1 MANKPF
7 VSQDGY
13 SIGDTPVNIILAN
26 GDITT
31 TRITL
36 SNDATSTSGAVV
48 LTGDPNPISG
58 NVGVLQIGPPL
69 GFDDTDIVVS
79 MSHSANGYTQVI
91 LQNPDPG
98 TLASADFVVNNDR
111 STGAGIYGDFG
122 INSSNYAGGGAFG
135 IADGVYLLASNAT
148 MSVGTLTEHP
158 LNLATNN
165 VTRMTVASISG
176 NITVTGNLAVGNL
189 DMTAKANLG
198 AVGNVAI
205 TGGSANYTLETNGSG
220 VLSWVAPVTA
230 SSLSGTTLNSSIV
243 TSSLT
248 TVGTLGSLTVTG
260 NISSGNANLGNLA
273 KANFFQ
279 GDGGLLSNITGSS
292 GAFIANGTSNV
303 TIATSGGNVTTSVGA
318 SANVL
323 VITTTGANITGTANV
338 SGNANVG
345 NLGTGG
351 LIVATGNVSG
361 GNLTTG
367 GQVVATGNIT
377 GGNLIGPHANGNSN
391 VNIATANGNITLS
404 AVGNTIMTVTGTGA
418 NITGT
423 FNVTGNANVGNLGTG
438 GLVVATGNVT
448 GGNLTT
454 GGALAVTGNA
464 NVGNL
469 GTAGLVVATGNV
481 TGGNLVTGGVANVG
495 GNIIGGASAI
505 IANVVYVGTGANGT
519 SLTTP
524 VFVGRDDGALYVQ
537 AALFNANAAG
547 SSDWV
552 AYGNNGNDVAG
563 WADMGFTSSTFSDA
577 NYTITKPNDGY
588 FIVQAVNGAGL
599 GGNLVLATGDQGAN
613 NDIVFATG
621 GFLTANE
628 KMRYIHAA
636 GQFDIQPTT
645 VSSSTIT
652 GALRVR
658 GGTGIAGNLYV
669 GGLINGAANITGANL
684 TTGGVVAA
692 TGNVSG
698 GNLTTGGQVVATG
711 NITGGNLMGIF
722 ANGTSNVR
730 IPAVNGNVNISAAGN
745 ANVVVVT
752 GTGANI
758 TGELTVTGNAT
769 VGNLI
774 SGFGTGGNI
783 TGANLVSANYFTG
796 TLTTAAQPNI
806 TSVGSLTSLTVVNDL
821 TGNTAHFNGAAY
833 SNASITT
840 ALQLTTKAYVDQASS
855 TGLQIHTPVLV
866 EFESAITGTYT
877 QGGTTPTVTTIA
889 TGNVL
894 STSSTHSL
902 SVNDII
908 VFGSS
913 TNGLVAGTAYFVLAT
928 PAANQLTLTLV
939 YDGTS
944 EVTGLTNGTGLTIT
958 SRANSGVGAKIT
970 NAGTQAAL
978 VIDGVTM
985 AATNR
990 VLVVNQANTTWHGVY
1005 SVTNIGSGATNWEL
1019 TRATDADK
1027 YVPKSTAGLASGSY
1041 FFITGGSAAGESYVL
1056 TSPTSTI
1063 IFGTT
1068 SITMTLFAAAISYS
1082 GTSPIV
1088 VSGHTISLANT
1099 TGSTDVVVLGT
1110 SPNLITPNIG
1120 DATGNSLTLTGNGNI
1135 SANSIALSG
1144 LVTVNGNLTANS
1156 NVSFTGANVSLGSN
1170 ANLKI
1175 TGGSSS
1181 QYLQT
1186 DGAGNLSWQTVAA
1199 GVQAIIANGTS
1210 NVNIPAVN
1218 GNVNISSAGNANI
1231 VVVTGTGAN
1240 VAGTLNTT
1248 GNVTGGN
1255 LLTAGSVTAS
1265 TLISNVA
1272 VGTAP
1277 FTVTSTTTVAN
1288 LSVASATTAGTVTA
1302 ASQGN
1307 ITSVGTLASLIVSG
1321 NANVG
1326 NLNATGQLVS
1336 TVATSTAPLVVTS
1349 TTQVANLNVATAGV
1363 AGTVTTNA
1371 QPNITSVGLLSA
1383 LTVGNA
1389 TANTIFG
1396 NGIFTSTGNA
1406 NVGNLGAAQVLATAN
1421 ITAPRFISNIA
1432 IGTAPFTVTSTTV
1445 VANLNSATAGTA
1457 GTVTTNAQPN
1467 ITSVG
1472 LLSAL
1477 TVGNAT
1483 ANTIFGNGIFTATG
1497 NANVGN
1503 IGATNHVGT
1512 TVNVT
1517 GQIITTVTT
1526 STAPFVVNST
1536 TQVANLNV
1544 ATAGTA
1550 GSATTAGTVTTN
1562 AQPNITSVGLLSALT
1577 VGNATAN
1584 TVFGNGTI
1592 VTSGTGGNI
1601 SGANVISGNT
1611 INVTGQLISTV
1622 ATSTAPLVVTST
1634 TIVPNLYVAHANVA
1648 EMLNLSTGTTGNYY
1662 FTMASAT
1669 SGNVAL
1675 VGNANIL
1682 ANLTSGILY
1691 ATKFF
1696 GDGGLLSNI
1705 TATGGASITNGTSN
1719 VVAAA
1724 SGNVTTSV
1732 AGNANI
1738 IVATGTGANV
1748 NGYLTVSGVTT
1759 LGAVANVKITGGTS
1773 GYVLRTDGAANLTWV
1788 AQGGGG
1794 GGVTLGAV
1802 VAQSLGMALP

>member
-98 TLASADFVVNNDR
+98 TVASADFVVNNDR

-122 INSSNYAGGGAFG
+122 INSSNYAGAGAFG

-273 KANFFQ
+273 TANFFQ
-279 GDGGLLSNITGSS
+279 GDGGLLSNITATGGTS
-292 GAFIANGTSNV
+292 IVNGTSNV
-303 TIATSGGNVTTSVGA
+303 VVVASGNVTTSVA
-318 SANVL
+318 
-323 VITTTGANITGTANV
+323 GTANV
-338 SGNANVG
+338 LLVKTTGADISGNLTVSGRADVKNLWFTNPGVG
-345 NLGTGG
+345 NATTVTFDKTNDSAGFQVTEWSADNTLYDFYMGDNAFDGGDYFSWRMIQWTSENHVWQPFYLGAATSRYVASEHDYYGKITQTAAAVFSTRNLGGTGADAGIQVFGDVTKLKTVSSSALTITVLNVAGFTGTYGQGAWIEITGAGTTFDWGYGSATTGRTPVQTG
-351 LIVATGNVSG
+351 LTVSTSPVTLNNGVLVTFSGTTGAALDQFAFALWPTPNNTFGNTAITGNLSATTTISATGNVSG

-367 GQVVATGNIT
+367 GVVAATGNVT
-377 GGNLIGPHANGNSN
+377 GGNL
-391 VNIATANGNITLS
+391 T
-404 AVGNTIMTVTGTGA
+404 
-418 NITGT
+418 
-423 FNVTGNANVGNLGTG
+423 TG
-438 GLVVATGNVT
+438 GLVLATGNVT

-469 GTAGLVVATGNV
+469 GTGGLIVATGNV
-481 TGGNLVTGGVANVG
+481 TGGNL
-495 GNIIGGASAI
+495 
-505 IANVVYVGTGANGT
+505 
-519 SLTTP
+519 
-524 VFVGRDDGALYVQ
+524 
-537 AALFNANAAG
+537 
-547 SSDWV
+547 
-552 AYGNNGNDVAG
+552 
-563 WADMGFTSSTFSDA
+563 
-577 NYTITKPNDGY
+577 
-588 FIVQAVNGAGL
+588 
-599 GGNLVLATGDQGAN
+599 
-613 NDIVFATG
+613 
-621 GFLTANE
+621 
-628 KMRYIHAA
+628 
-636 GQFDIQPTT
+636 
-645 VSSSTIT
+645 
-652 GALRVR
+652 
-658 GGTGIAGNLYV
+658 
-669 GGLINGAANITGANL
+669 
-684 TTGGVVAA
+684 TTGGVLAV
-692 TGNVSG
+692 TGNANI
-698 GNLTTGGQVVATG
+698 GNIGTAGLVVATG
-711 NITGGNLMGIF
+711 NITGGNLVTG
-722 ANGTSNVR
+722 GVLSVT
-730 IPAVNGNVNISAAGN
+730 GN
-745 ANVVVVT
+745 ANV
-752 GTGANI
+752 
-758 TGELTVTGNAT
+758 
-769 VGNLI
+769 GNL
-774 SGFGTGGNI
+774 GVGNI
-783 TGANLVSANYFTG
+783 TADNLSGANLVSANYFTG

-806 TSVGSLTSLTVVNDL
+806 TSVGSLTSLTVVNDFSGN
-821 TGNTAHFNGAAY
+821 TGNFSGAAY
-833 SNASITT
+833 SNASIVS
-840 ALQLTTKAYVDQASS
+840 AHQLTTKEYVDQAAS
-855 TGLQIHTPVLV
+855 TGLQIHTPVIV

-877 QGGTTPTVTTIA
+877 QGGTTPTVITIA

-894 STSSTHSL
+894 TTSATHSL

-913 TNGLVAGTAYFVLAT
+913 TNGLVAGTVYFVLAT
-928 PAANQLTLTLV
+928 PAANQLTLTLA

-944 EVTGLTNGTGLTIT
+944 EVTGLTNGTGLTIS
-958 SRANSGVGAKIT
+958 SRANSGVGSKIT
-970 NAGTQAAL
+970 NAGTQTAL
-978 VIDGVTM
+978 VIDTVTM
-985 AATNR
+985 AVTNR
-990 VLVVNQANTTWHGVY
+990 VLVVNQANATWHGVY
-1005 SVTNIGSGATNWEL
+1005 TVTDIGSGSTNWEL

-1027 YVPKSTAGLASGSY
+1027 YAPMSTVDLAAGSY
-1041 FFITGGSAAGESYVL
+1041 FFITGGAAAGESYVL
-1056 TSPTSTI
+1056 TAPAGSI

-1068 SITMTLFAAAISYS
+1068 NITLTLFTASVQYIVN
-1082 GTSPIV
+1082 SPLDLTGQTLSIPN
-1088 VSGHTISLANT
+1088 L
-1099 TGSTDVVVLGT
+1099 TGSGSTVVLNN
-1110 SPNLITPNIG
+1110 SPVLITPNL
-1120 DATGNSLTLTGNGNI
+1120 GNAMFESLTLSANSGAGNI
-1135 SANSIALSG
+1135 SGLNLSLTGSANVSNLNA
-1144 LVTVNGNLTANS
+1144 NG

-1175 TGGSSS
+1175 TGGSPS

-1210 NVNIPAVN
+1210 NVSIPAVN

-1240 VAGTLNTT
+1240 VAGTLTTT

-1255 LLTAGSVTAS
+1255 LLTAGSVTAE
-1265 TLISNVA
+1265 TLVSNVA

-1307 ITSVGTLASLIVSG
+1307 ITSVGTLSSLIVSG

-1336 TVATSTAPLVVTS
+1336 TLAIGTAPLVVTS
-1349 TTQVANLNVATAGV
+1349 TTLVANLNVATAGV
-1363 AGTVTTNA
+1363 AGTVTANA
-1371 QPNITSVGLLSA
+1371 QPNITSVGLLS
-1383 LTVGNA
+1383 T
-1389 TANTIFG
+1389 
-1396 NGIFTSTGNA
+1396 
-1406 NVGNLGAAQVLATAN
+1406 
-1421 ITAPRFISNIA
+1421 
-1432 IGTAPFTVTSTTV
+1432 
-1445 VANLNSATAGTA
+1445 
-1457 GTVTTNAQPN
+1457 
-1467 ITSVG
+1467 
-1472 LLSAL
+1472 
-1477 TVGNAT
+1477 
-1483 ANTIFGNGIFTATG
+1483 
-1497 NANVGN
+1497 
-1503 IGATNHVGT
+1503 
-1512 TVNVT
+1512 
-1517 GQIITTVTT
+1517 
-1526 STAPFVVNST
+1526 
-1536 TQVANLNV
+1536 
-1544 ATAGTA
+1544 
-1550 GSATTAGTVTTN
+1550 
-1562 AQPNITSVGLLSALT
+1562 LT

-1592 VTSGTGGNI
+1592 TTAGTGGNI
-1601 SGANVISGNT
+1601 SGANVISANT
-1611 INVTGQLISTV
+1611 VNVASQLISTV
-1622 ATSTAPLVVTST
+1622 ATSTAPLVVNST
-1634 TIVPNLYVAHANVA
+1634 TLVPNLYVAHANVA
-1648 EMLNLSTGTTGNYY
+1648 EMLNLTTGTTGNYY
-1662 FTMASAT
+1662 FTLASAT
-1669 SGNVAL
+1669 TGNVAQ
-1675 VGNANIL
+1675 VGNAAIL

-1691 ATKFF
+1691 ATKFS
-1696 GDGGLLSNI
+1696 GDGGLLSNLS
-1705 TATGGASITNGTSN
+1705 GGSSIVNGTSN
-1719 VVAAA
+1719 VVVD
-1724 SGNVTTSV
+1724 SGANVRTSV

-1802 VAQSLGMALP
+1802 VAQSLGMAMP